1 MTAFFYAENKK
12 RIDEIILSMKNEFL
26 LEREED
32 LARFLDIQ
40 IERNKQNNKITLT
53 QTGLT
58 DRILET
64 MDMKDWNLKYTPAD
78 KDPLRKDLDREPCC
92 EEWDYRSIVGMML
105 YLAESSQLDIFYDVH
120 NVPGFPIIHEKVT
133 RLELNT

>member
-40 IERNKQNNKITLT
+40 IERNKQNNKIILT

-64 MDMKDWNLKYTPAD
+64 MDMKD
-78 KDPLRKDLDREPCC
+78 
-92 EEWDYRSIVGMML
+92 
-105 YLAESSQLDIFYDVH
+105 
-120 NVPGFPIIHEKVT
+120 
-133 RLELNT
+133 